1 MIRRKYTVFMI
12 VFALSIVASAL
23 FCFGGASSARAAALP
38 KYDHTFQYNCSIDT
52 DGKLSASSGT
62 TSRLSVGSA
71 SYFDTFSFGLQ
82 IYGSTFSGSAT
93 SSIGQYFGFDTV
105 HIVADVDTSYQWTG
119 NYSLLRSVR
128 LTDAG
133 GGTVVSRSVSGEG
146 DTLSQTLYSGS
157 LSEGTYYLTVEWT
170 TRSKPNTF
178 ANEIIET
185 TIMTSFGIDMTA
197 PTGTLYGG
205 DTRLSN
211 GATTS
216 EAVSFEAVDALSGLD
231 ALYVKKPGAST
242 YSVYRAGTKLT
253 AKGRYSFYCTDRAG
267 NESGIYTVTIEDA
280 HAHQYTAKVTPPTCT
295 TGGYTEYTCT
305 ECGYSYIGD
314 KTEALGHDYRSTTSG
329 VSCTTGGIIR
339 FTCSRCGDSYT
350 EDITPMGHSY
360 QSKTV
365 SPTCTSGGYTRH
377 TCTRCG
383 DTYTTNQTSAL
394 GHSYTVYDEREPTCT
409 SGTVT
414 VYRCTR
420 CGTTYSDEDA
430 DPLGHSYDANVINPT
445 CTAGGY
451 TIFSCRRCNY
461 SYSGNSTAALGHSYK
476 AATTPSS
483 CTQEGYTTYKC
494 TRCGASYSDSPTQA
508 TGHSYVAEIKEST
521 CLERGYTVY
530 TCSKCGDSYRTNE
543 TAPLGHNYAES
554 VKGATCTE
562 AGSTVY
568 TCTRCG
574 ESYEGGT
581 TAPLGHNYV
590 AEQKPASCMEE
601 GGTVYTCTRCGAS
614 YNGDPIP
621 PLGHSYVSKAVAAT
635 CEEGGYVL
643 HTCSRC
649 GESYEDNRTQPLG
662 HNFVTTE
669 EPPSC
674 TEGSRTVY
682 TCQVCGFEKTEE
694 TGDYPTGHD
703 YTSVL
708 LHSATCTEPGE
719 RKFVCDVCG
728 EEYTE
733 VIPATGHCY
742 EITDTASNGG
752 VTIRTYT
759 CTVCGDSYSQELGD
773 QYEEVVTYIEYLFE
787 TYRPYMVWVF
797 LATAGIWSIVM
808 GVFFAIAQKNDEKEK
823 ARKMLINYFIGLVV
837 IFVIVVACPY
847 LVRGIAALIT

>member
-1 MIRRKYTVFMI
+1 MCKVNQKRMYVVLAAAVLVLCLWLGVQKAV
-12 VFALSIVASAL
+12 
-23 FCFGGASSARAAALP
+23 SARAAAIP
-38 KYDHTFQYNCSIDT
+38 RYTMTFSGTYKNNSWGANGLTTNIGDT
-52 DGKLSASSGT
+52 TSYGLKKGITSGTKEYMVLTLTGSASSGSAT
-62 TSRLSVGSA
+62 LENGGYVASSRVTVSA
-71 SYFDTFSFGLQ
+71 SLE
-82 IYGSTFSGSAT
+82 
-93 SSIGQYFGFDTV
+93 
-105 HIVADVDTSYQWTG
+105 ADIS
-119 NYSLLRSVR
+119 
-128 LTDAG
+128 
-133 GGTVVSRSVSGEG
+133 
-146 DTLSQTLYSGS
+146 LYSGS
-157 LSEGTYYLTVEWT
+157 RLVASGDTSVSASLSDGDYRVEVFKENGGGSGYTQWGYEL
-170 TRSKPNTF
+170 SISSYF
-178 ANEIIET
+178 CVDA
-185 TIMTSFGIDMTA
+185 TA
-197 PTGTLYGG
+197 PVGTFECGG
-205 DTRLSN
+205 ESVAA
-211 GATTS
+211 GG
-216 EAVSFEAVDALSGLD
+216 AVSEDFSYRVADSGSGIE
-231 ALYVKKPGAST
+231 KIE
-242 YSVYRAGTKLT
+242 YRAPGSSVWKRYT
-253 AKGRYSFYCTDRAG
+253 AGAVIDAAGEEGVYTFRATDRAG
-267 NESGIYTVTIEDA
+267 NTAVNTITLQREGA
-280 HAHQYTAKVTPPTCT
+280 CACGHTYTARTVVPTCT
-295 TGGYTEYTCT
+295 VGGYTEYTCKA
-305 ECGYSYIGD
+305 CGDSYIGD
-314 KTEALGHDYRSTTSG
+314 RTAALGHNYRSSSSG
-329 VSCTTGGIIR
+329 VSCTAGGTVR
-339 FTCSRCGDSYT
+339 YTCTRCGDSYT
-350 EDITPMGHSY
+350 EDIAPMGHSY

-430 DPLGHSYDANVINPT
+430 APLGHSYDANVINPT

-451 TIFSCRRCNY
+451 TIFSCRHCNY
-461 SYSGNSTAALGHSYK
+461 SYTGNSTAALGHSYK
-476 AATTPSS
+476 AATTPST

-614 YNGDPIP
+614 YIGSPTP
-621 PLGHSYVSKAVAAT
+621 PLGHNYVSKAVAAT

-669 EPPSC
+669 EPSSC

-708 LHSATCTEPGE
+708 LQSATCTEPGE

-742 EITDTASNGG
+742 EITDSASSGG
-752 VTIRTYT
+752 VSIRTYT
-759 CTVCGDSYSQELGD
+759 CTVCGDSYSQELGN
-773 QYEEVVTYIEYLFE
+773 QYDEVVTYIEYLFE

-823 ARKMLINYFIGLVV
+823 ARKMLVNYFIGLIV